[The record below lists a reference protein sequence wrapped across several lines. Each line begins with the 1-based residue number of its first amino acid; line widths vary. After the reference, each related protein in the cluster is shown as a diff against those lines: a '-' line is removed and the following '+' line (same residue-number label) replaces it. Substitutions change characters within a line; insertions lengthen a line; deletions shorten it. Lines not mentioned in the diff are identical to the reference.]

1 MRVIICFTPKQE
13 NIVISKLIQD
23 NNICIYFQPIVSIRS
38 AKVIGVEAL
47 MRAHDEN
54 NEPLSPIFVFDQA
67 KKENLSFELDKFVRI
82 KALESFKPLL
92 DANKELLLFLNFESH
107 LLDSKI
113 SFHDFAFGA
122 LANDLGIPPSRIVIE
137 IKEYQI
143 EDSERLKQFCD
154 FYIERGFLIALDDF
168 GAGNANFDRIS
179 TVRPHIVK
187 VDRSIV
193 FNVHQ
198 NFIHKEILKSI
209 ANMCFNIGALVLA
222 EGVEDEEEILRS
234 LKLDIDL
241 FQGFWFARPSGVV
254 YDKTLLNDKIAYI
267 GAKHTHNVRASM
279 QHKEFL
285 IESAKAYTHT
295 IIEAIKTT
303 HKTDLFDFLREFD
316 IIEAIYCIDANTG
329 IQEGD
334 TFISTD
340 TNEFFQPA
348 RHGDNHALKEYF
360 YITKE
365 SKRGNYLSQKYIS
378 RASGRMCRTFAQ
390 KFTLEGCE
398 KILCLDLKVQT
409 L

>member
-1 MRVIICFTPKQE
+1 V
-13 NIVISKLIQD
+13 VSKLIHEQR
-23 NNICIYFQPIVSIRS
+23 IVIYFQPIISIRS
-38 AKVIGVEAL
+38 SKVIGMEAL
-47 MRAHDEN
+47 MRAFDEN
-54 NEPLSPIFVFDQA
+54 DEPLSPIFVFDQA

-82 KALESFKPLL
+82 QALQAFKPFLEH
-92 DANKELLLFLNFESH
+92 NNELLLFLNFESH
-107 LLDSKI
+107 LLDSNM

-122 LANDLGIPPSRIVIE
+122 LAHDLGIPPSRIVIE

-143 EDSERLKQFCD
+143 QNTKRLEEFCS
-154 FYIERGFLIALDDF
+154 FYKERGFLIALDDF

-179 TVRPHIVK
+179 SVRPHIVK

-222 EGVEDEEEILRS
+222 EGVESEEEILKA
-234 LKLDIDL
+234 LNVDIDL
-241 FQGFWFARPSGVV
+241 FQGFWFARPSALAPE
-254 YDKTLLNDKIAYI
+254 DALLNEKIAAI
-267 GAKHTHNVRASM
+267 GSLHTQNVKASM

-285 IESAKAYTHT
+285 IESAKIYTQT
-295 IIEAIKTT
+295 IIEVITQSRT
-303 HKTDLFDFLREFD
+303 YDLNDFLKEYD
-316 IIEAIYCIDANTG
+316 PIEAIYCINAVSG
-329 IQEGD
+329 IQEGE

-340 TNEFFQPA
+340 TNEFFHPA
-348 RHGDNHALKEYF
+348 KHGDNHVLKEYF

-390 KFTLEGCE
+390 KFLLDGEE

-409 L
+409 H

>member
-1 MRVIICFTPKQE
+1 MVY
-13 NIVISKLIQD
+13 KLIQD
-23 NNICIYFQPIVSIRS
+23 NRIHIHFQPIVSIRS
-38 AKVIGVEAL
+38 AKVIGYEAL
-47 MRAHDEN
+47 MRAFDEN

-67 KKENLSFELDKFVRI
+67 KSENLTFELDKYARI
-82 KALESFKPLL
+82 KALEHFKSILEV
-92 DANKELLLFLNFESH
+92 NNEVLLFLNFESH
-107 LLDSKI
+107 LLDSNI
-113 SFHDFAFGA
+113 SFADFAFYT

-143 EDSERLKQFCD
+143 KDSERLKQFCD
-154 FYIERGFLIALDDF
+154 FYKDHGFLIALDDF

-193 FNVHQ
+193 YNVHN

-222 EGVEDEEEILRS
+222 EGVEEEEEILRS

-241 FQGFWFARPSGVV
+241 FQGFWFARPSDSMC
-254 YDKTLLNDKIAYI
+254 DKALLDEKITYI
-267 GAKHTHNVRASM
+267 GAKHTQNVKASM

-295 IIEAIKTT
+295 IIESIKTT
-303 HKTDLFDFLREFD
+303 HKTDLFDFLEKFD
-316 IIEAIYCIDANTG
+316 IIEAIYCINANSG
-329 IQEGD
+329 IQEGN
-334 TFISTD
+334 TFFISTD

-348 RHGDNHALKEYF
+348 RDGDNHALKEYF

-390 KFTLEGCE
+390 KFVLDNHEH
-398 KILCLDLKVQT
+398 ILCLDLKVQM

>member
-1 MRVIICFTPKQE
+1 VVAQ
-13 NIVISKLIQD
+13 LIQD
-23 NNICIYFQPIVSIRS
+23 NSICIYFQPIVSIRS

-47 MRAHDEN
+47 MRSHDQY

-67 KKENLSFELDKFVRI
+67 KKEHLSFELDKYVRT
-82 KALESFKPLL
+82 KALETFKPLL
-92 DANKELLLFLNFESH
+92 ADNKELLLFLNFESH

-113 SFHDFAFGA
+113 SFDDFAFCS
-122 LANDLGIPPSRIVIE
+122 LSHEFGIPPSRIVIE

-154 FYIERGFLIALDDF
+154 FYKERGFLIALDDF

-187 VDRSIV
+187 VDRSLV

-222 EGVEDEEEILRS
+222 EGVEVEEEILKS
-234 LKLDIDL
+234 LKLDVDL
-241 FQGFWFARPSGVV
+241 FQGFWFARPSGTVF
-254 YDKTLLNDKIAYI
+254 DKALLDEKIAFI
-267 GAKHTHNVRASM
+267 GTRHTQNVKASM
-279 QHKEFL
+279 QLKELL
-285 IESAKAYTHT
+285 IESANAYTHA
-295 IIEAIKTT
+295 IIEAITSP
-303 HKTDLFDFLREFD
+303 HHPDLFGFLKEFEM
-316 IIEAIYCIDANTG
+316 IEAIYCIDAHTG
-329 IQEGD
+329 IQEGN
-334 TFISTD
+334 TIISAD

-390 KFTLEGCE
+390 KFVIEGKE
-398 KILCLDLKVQT
+398 KIVCLDLKVHT

>member
-1 MRVIICFTPKQE
+1 MV
-13 NIVISKLIQD
+13 SKLIQD
-23 NNICIYFQPIVSIRS
+23 NSICIYFQPIVSIRS
-38 AKVIGVEAL
+38 AKVIGLEAL

-54 NEPLSPIFVFDQA
+54 REPLSPIFVFDQA
-67 KKENLSFELDKFVRI
+67 KKENLSFELDKYVRT
-82 KALESFKPLL
+82 KALETFKPLL
-92 DANKELLLFLNFESH
+92 EANKELLLFLNFESH

-154 FYIERGFLIALDDF
+154 FYKERGFLIALDDF

-222 EGVEDEEEILRS
+222 EGVEAEEEILRS

-241 FQGFWFARPSGVV
+241 FQGFWFARPSGSV
-254 YDKTLLNDKIAYI
+254 YDKPLLDEKIAYI
-267 GAKHTHNVRASM
+267 GAKHTQNVKASM
-279 QHKEFL
+279 QHKELL

-334 TFISTD
+334 TFISAD

-390 KFTLEGCE
+390 KFSLAGHE

>member
-1 MRVIICFTPKQE
+1 V
-13 NIVISKLIQD
+13 VSKLIQD
-23 NNICIYFQPIVSIRS
+23 NSICIYFQPIVSIRS
-38 AKVIGVEAL
+38 AKVIGLEAL

-54 NEPLSPIFVFDQA
+54 REPLSPIFVFDQA
-67 KKENLSFELDKFVRI
+67 KKENLSFELDKYVRT
-82 KALESFKPLL
+82 KALETFKPLL
-92 DANKELLLFLNFESH
+92 EANKELLLFLNFESH

-154 FYIERGFLIALDDF
+154 FYKERGFLIALDDF

-222 EGVEDEEEILRS
+222 EGVEAEEEILRS

-241 FQGFWFARPSGVV
+241 FQGFWFARPSGSV
-254 YDKTLLNDKIAYI
+254 YDKPLLDEKIAYI
-267 GAKHTHNVRASM
+267 GAKHTQNVKASM
-279 QHKEFL
+279 QHKELL

-334 TFISTD
+334 TFISAD

-390 KFTLEGCE
+390 KFSLAGHE

>member
-1 MRVIICFTPKQE
+1 V
-13 NIVISKLIQD
+13 VSKLIED
-23 NNICIYFQPIVSIRS
+23 NSICIYFQPIISIRS

-67 KKENLSFELDKFVRI
+67 KKENLSFELDKYVRI
-82 KALESFKPLL
+82 KALETFKPLL
-92 DANKELLLFLNFESH
+92 EANKEILLFLNFESH

-113 SFHDFAFGA
+113 SFHDFAFSS
-122 LANDLGIPPSRIVIE
+122 LANDFGIPPSRIVIE

-154 FYIERGFLIALDDF
+154 FYKERGFLIALDDF

-193 FNVHQ
+193 FNMHQ

-222 EGVEDEEEILRS
+222 EGVEEEEEILRS

-241 FQGFWFARPSGVV
+241 FQGFWFARPSGSR
-254 YDKTLLNDKIAYI
+254 YDKALLDDKITYI
-267 GAKHTHNVRASM
+267 GAKHTQNVKASM
-279 QHKEFL
+279 QLKELL
-285 IESAKAYTHT
+285 IESAKTYTHT

-303 HKTDLFDFLREFD
+303 HNLNLFGFLKEFE
-316 IIEAIYCIDANTG
+316 IIEAIYFIDAHTG
-329 IQEGD
+329 VQEGD
-334 TFISTD
+334 TFISAD
-340 TNEFFQPA
+340 TNDFFTPA
-348 RHGDNHALKEYF
+348 RDGDNHALKEYF

-390 KFTLEGCE
+390 KFVLNDKE
-398 KILCLDLKVQT
+398 KILCLDLKVHT

>member
-1 MRVIICFTPKQE
+1 MV
-13 NIVISKLIQD
+13 SKLIQD
-23 NNICIYFQPIVSIRS
+23 NSICIYFQPIISIRS

-47 MRAHDEN
+47 MRSRDEN

-67 KKENLSFELDKFVRI
+67 KKENLSFELDKYVRI
-82 KALESFKPLL
+82 KALETFKPLL
-92 DANKELLLFLNFESH
+92 DINKELLLFLNFESH

-113 SFHDFAFGA
+113 SFHDFAFGS
-122 LANDLGIPPSRIVIE
+122 LANELGIPPSRIVIE

-143 EDSERLKQFCD
+143 QDSERLKQFCD
-154 FYIERGFLIALDDF
+154 FYKERGFLIALDDF
-168 GAGNANFDRIS
+168 GAGNANFDRIA

-222 EGVEDEEEILRS
+222 EGVEEEEEILRS

-241 FQGFWFARPSGVV
+241 FQGFWFARPSGSL
-254 YDKTLLNDKIAYI
+254 YDKALLDDKIAYI
-267 GAKHTHNVRASM
+267 GAKHTQNVKASM

-285 IESAKAYTHT
+285 IESAKTYTHT
-295 IIEAIKTT
+295 IIEAIKVAHTVN
-303 HKTDLFDFLREFD
+303 LFEFLKEFE
-316 IIEAIYCIDANTG
+316 IIEAIYFIDATTG
-329 IQEGD
+329 IQVGN
-334 TFISTD
+334 TIISAD

-348 RHGDNHALKEYF
+348 RDGDNHALKEYF

-390 KFTLEGCE
+390 KFVVENDE
-398 KILCLDLKVQT
+398 RILCLDLKVQT

>member
-1 MRVIICFTPKQE
+1 MV
-13 NIVISKLIQD
+13 SKLIQ
-23 NNICIYFQPIVSIRS
+23 NNSICIHFQPIVSIRS
-38 AKVIGVEAL
+38 AKVIGYEAL
-47 MRAHDEN
+47 MRAVNEN

-67 KKENLSFELDKFVRI
+67 KSENLSFELDKYVRI
-82 KALESFKPLL
+82 EALKSFKPILE
-92 DANKELLLFLNFESH
+92 ANNEVLLFLNFESH
-107 LLDSKI
+107 LLDSTI
-113 SFHDFAFGA
+113 SFDDFAFYT
-122 LANDLGIPPSRIVIE
+122 LANDLGIPPARIVIE

-143 EDSERLKQFCD
+143 KNSERLKQFCD
-154 FYIERGFLIALDDF
+154 FYKDHGFLIALDDF

-193 FNVHQ
+193 FNVHN

-222 EGVEDEEEILRS
+222 EGVEEEEEILRS

-241 FQGFWFARPSGVV
+241 FQGFWFARPSVTV
-254 YDKTLLNDKIAYI
+254 CDKALLDEKITYI
-267 GAKHTHNVRASM
+267 GAKHTQNVKASM

-295 IIEAIKTT
+295 IIESIKTA
-303 HKTDLFDFLREFD
+303 HKTDFFDFLKEFD

-334 TFISTD
+334 TFISAD
-340 TNEFFQPA
+340 TNDFFQPA
-348 RHGDNHALKEYF
+348 RNGDNHALKEYF

-390 KFTLEGCE
+390 KFVLDECE
-398 KILCLDLKVQT
+398 RILCLDLKVQT

>member
-1 MRVIICFTPKQE
+1 MV
-13 NIVISKLIQD
+13 SKLIQ
-23 NNICIYFQPIVSIRS
+23 NNSICIHFQPIVSIRS
-38 AKVIGVEAL
+38 AKVIGYEAL
-47 MRAHDEN
+47 MRAVNEN

-67 KKENLSFELDKFVRI
+67 KSENLSFELDKYVRI
-82 KALESFKPLL
+82 EALKSFKPILE
-92 DANKELLLFLNFESH
+92 ANNEVLLFLNFESH
-107 LLDSKI
+107 LLDSTI
-113 SFHDFAFGA
+113 SFDDFAFYT
-122 LANDLGIPPSRIVIE
+122 LANDLGIPPARIVIE

-143 EDSERLKQFCD
+143 KDSERLKQFCD
-154 FYIERGFLIALDDF
+154 FYKDHGFLIALDDF

-193 FNVHQ
+193 FNVHN

-222 EGVEDEEEILRS
+222 EGVEEEEEILRS

-241 FQGFWFARPSGVV
+241 FQGFWFARPSGTVC
-254 YDKTLLNDKIAYI
+254 DKALLDEKITYI
-267 GAKHTHNVRASM
+267 GAKHTQNVKDSM

-295 IIEAIKTT
+295 IIESIKTA
-303 HKTDLFDFLREFD
+303 HKTDFFDFLKEFD

-334 TFISTD
+334 TFISAD
-340 TNEFFQPA
+340 TNDFFQPA
-348 RHGDNHALKEYF
+348 RNGDNHALKEYF

-390 KFTLEGCE
+390 KFVLDECE
-398 KILCLDLKVQT
+398 RILCLDLKVQT

>member
-1 MRVIICFTPKQE
+1 MV
-13 NIVISKLIQD
+13 SKLIQ
-23 NNICIYFQPIVSIRS
+23 NNSICIHFQPIVSIRS
-38 AKVIGVEAL
+38 AKVIGYEAL
-47 MRAHDEN
+47 MRAVNEN

-67 KKENLSFELDKFVRI
+67 KSENLSFELDKYVRI
-82 KALESFKPLL
+82 EALKSFKPILE
-92 DANKELLLFLNFESH
+92 ANNEVLLFLNFESH
-107 LLDSKI
+107 LLDSTI
-113 SFHDFAFGA
+113 SFDDFAFYT
-122 LANDLGIPPSRIVIE
+122 LANDLGIPPARIVIE

-143 EDSERLKQFCD
+143 KDSERLKQFCD
-154 FYIERGFLIALDDF
+154 FYKDHGFLIALDDF

-193 FNVHQ
+193 FNVHN

-222 EGVEDEEEILRS
+222 EGVEEEEEILRS

-241 FQGFWFARPSGVV
+241 FQGFWFARPSVTV
-254 YDKTLLNDKIAYI
+254 CDKALLDEKITYI
-267 GAKHTHNVRASM
+267 GAKHTQNVKASM

-295 IIEAIKTT
+295 IIESIKTA
-303 HKTDLFDFLREFD
+303 HKTDFFDFLKEFD

-334 TFISTD
+334 TFISAD
-340 TNEFFQPA
+340 TNDFFQPA
-348 RHGDNHALKEYF
+348 RNGDNHALKEYF

-390 KFTLEGCE
+390 KFVLDECE
-398 KILCLDLKVQT
+398 RILCLDLKVQT

>member
-1 MRVIICFTPKQE
+1 V
-13 NIVISKLIQD
+13 VSKLIQD
-23 NNICIYFQPIVSIRS
+23 NSICIYFQPIISIRS

-47 MRAHDEN
+47 MRSRDEN

-67 KKENLSFELDKFVRI
+67 KKENLSFELDKYVRI
-82 KALESFKPLL
+82 KALETFKPLL

-113 SFHDFAFGA
+113 SFHDFAFA
-122 LANDLGIPPSRIVIE
+122 SLANELGIPASRIVIE

-143 EDSERLKQFCD
+143 QDSERLKQFCD
-154 FYIERGFLIALDDF
+154 FYKERGFLIALDDF
-168 GAGNANFDRIS
+168 GAGNANFDRIA

-209 ANMCFNIGALVLA
+209 ANMCFNIGALILA
-222 EGVEDEEEILRS
+222 EGVEEEEEILRS

-241 FQGFWFARPSGVV
+241 FQGFWFARPSGSQ
-254 YDKTLLNDKIAYI
+254 YDKALLDDKIAYI
-267 GAKHTHNVRASM
+267 GAKHTQNVKASM

-285 IESAKAYTHT
+285 IESAKTYTHT
-295 IIEAIKTT
+295 IIEAIKVAHTVN
-303 HKTDLFDFLREFD
+303 LFEFLKEFE
-316 IIEAIYCIDANTG
+316 IIEAIYFIDATTG
-329 IQEGD
+329 IQVGN
-334 TFISTD
+334 TIISAD

-348 RHGDNHALKEYF
+348 RDGDNHALKEYF

-390 KFTLEGCE
+390 KFVVENDE
-398 KILCLDLKVQT
+398 RILCLDLKVQT

>member
-1 MRVIICFTPKQE
+1 MSLIDQKGGFVVAQ
-13 NIVISKLIQD
+13 LIQD
-23 NNICIYFQPIVSIRS
+23 SAIYIYFQPIVSIRS

-47 MRAHDEN
+47 MRAHDKH

-67 KKENLSFELDKFVRI
+67 KKEHLSFELDKYART
-82 KALESFKPLL
+82 KALETFKPLL

-113 SFHDFAFGA
+113 SFDDFAFCS
-122 LANDLGIPPSRIVIE
+122 LANDFGIPPSHIVIE

-143 EDSERLKQFCD
+143 EDTERLKQFCD
-154 FYIERGFLIALDDF
+154 FYKDRGFLIALDDF

-187 VDRSIV
+187 VDRSLV

-222 EGVEDEEEILRS
+222 EGVEEEEEILRS

-241 FQGFWFARPSGVV
+241 FQGFWFARPSATIF
-254 YDKTLLNDKIAYI
+254 DKALLDEKITHI
-267 GAKHTHNVRASM
+267 GARHTQNVKSSM
-279 QHKEFL
+279 QRKEIL
-285 IESAKAYTHT
+285 IESAKAYTHA
-295 IIEAIKTT
+295 IIETITQK
-303 HKTDLFDFLREFD
+303 HQPDLFAFLKEFE
-316 IIEAIYCIDANTG
+316 IIEAIYCIDAQTG
-329 IQEGD
+329 IQEGN
-334 TFISTD
+334 TIISAD

-348 RHGDNHALKEYF
+348 RNGDNHALKEYF

-390 KFTLEGCE
+390 KFAHEGKE
-398 KILCLDLKVQT
+398 SILCLDLKVQT

>member
-1 MRVIICFTPKQE
+1 MV
-13 NIVISKLIQD
+13 SKLIQD
-23 NNICIYFQPIVSIRS
+23 NSICIYFQPIVSIRS
-38 AKVIGVEAL
+38 AKVIGLEAL

-54 NEPLSPIFVFDQA
+54 REPLSPIFVFDQA
-67 KKENLSFELDKFVRI
+67 KKENLSFELDKYVRT
-82 KALESFKPLL
+82 KALETFKPLL
-92 DANKELLLFLNFESH
+92 EANKELLLFLNFESH

-154 FYIERGFLIALDDF
+154 FYKERGFLIALDDF

-222 EGVEDEEEILRS
+222 EGVEAEEEILRS

-241 FQGFWFARPSGVV
+241 FQGFWFARPSGSV
-254 YDKTLLNDKIAYI
+254 YDKPLLDEKIAYI
-267 GAKHTHNVRASM
+267 GAKHTQNVKASM
-279 QHKEFL
+279 QHKELL

-316 IIEAIYCIDANTG
+316 IIEAIYCIDANSG

-334 TFISTD
+334 TFISAD

-390 KFTLEGCE
+390 KFSLAGHE

>member
-1 MRVIICFTPKQE
+1 MV
-13 NIVISKLIQD
+13 SKLIED
-23 NNICIYFQPIVSIRS
+23 NSICIYFQPIISIRS

-67 KKENLSFELDKFVRI
+67 KKENLSFELDKYVRI
-82 KALESFKPLL
+82 KALETFKPLL
-92 DANKELLLFLNFESH
+92 EANKEILLFLNFESH

-113 SFHDFAFGA
+113 SFHDFAFSS
-122 LANDLGIPPSRIVIE
+122 LANDFGIPPSRIVIE

-154 FYIERGFLIALDDF
+154 FYKERGFLIALDDF

-193 FNVHQ
+193 FNMHQ

-222 EGVEDEEEILRS
+222 EGVEEEEEILRS

-241 FQGFWFARPSGVV
+241 FQGFWFARPSGSR
-254 YDKTLLNDKIAYI
+254 YDKALLDDKITYI
-267 GAKHTHNVRASM
+267 GAKHTQNVKASM
-279 QHKEFL
+279 QLKELL
-285 IESAKAYTHT
+285 IESAKTYTHT

-303 HKTDLFDFLREFD
+303 HNLNLFGFLKEFE
-316 IIEAIYCIDANTG
+316 IIEAIYFIDAHTG
-329 IQEGD
+329 VQEGD
-334 TFISTD
+334 TFISAD
-340 TNEFFQPA
+340 TNDFFTPA
-348 RHGDNHALKEYF
+348 RDGDNHALKEYF

-390 KFTLEGCE
+390 KFVLNDKE
-398 KILCLDLKVQT
+398 KILCLDLKVHT

>member
-1 MRVIICFTPKQE
+1 MVS
-13 NIVISKLIQD
+13 NLIQ
-23 NNICIYFQPIVSIRS
+23 NKSICIYFQPIISIRS
-38 AKVIGVEAL
+38 AKVIGLEAL
-47 MRAHDEN
+47 MRAHDDN

-82 KALESFKPLL
+82 KALEAFKPLL
-92 DANKELLLFLNFESH
+92 EANKELLLFLNFESH

-113 SFHDFAFGA
+113 SFHDFAFSS
-122 LANDLGIPPSRIVIE
+122 LANEMGIPPSRIVIE

-143 EDSERLKQFCD
+143 QDSERLKQFCD
-154 FYIERGFLIALDDF
+154 FYKERGFLIALDDF

-179 TVRPHIVK
+179 TVRPHVVK

-222 EGVEDEEEILRS
+222 EGVEEEEEILRS

-241 FQGFWFARPSGVV
+241 FQGFWFARPSGSP
-254 YDKTLLNDKIAYI
+254 YDKALLDDKITYI
-267 GAKHTHNVRASM
+267 GAKHTQNVKASM
-279 QHKEFL
+279 QLKELL
-285 IESAKAYTHT
+285 IESAKTYTHT

-303 HKTDLFDFLREFD
+303 NSINLFGFLKEFE
-316 IIEAIYCIDANTG
+316 IIEAIYCIDAHTG
-329 IQEGD
+329 IQVGE
-334 TFISTD
+334 TFISAD

-348 RHGDNHALKEYF
+348 RDGDNHALKEYF

-390 KFTLEGCE
+390 KFVLNGKE

>member
-1 MRVIICFTPKQE
+1 M
-13 NIVISKLIQD
+13 ISKLIQD
-23 NNICIYFQPIVSIRS
+23 DSICIHFQPIVSIRS
-38 AKVIGVEAL
+38 AKVIGYEAL
-47 MRAHDEN
+47 MRAFNEN
-54 NEPLSPIFVFDQA
+54 NEPLSPIFVFEQA
-67 KKENLSFELDKFVRI
+67 KSENLSFELDKYVRI
-82 KALESFKPLL
+82 KALKSFKPILET
-92 DANKELLLFLNFESH
+92 NNEVLLFLNFESH
-107 LLDSKI
+107 LLDSNI
-113 SFHDFAFGA
+113 SFTDFAFYA

-143 EDSERLKQFCD
+143 QDSERLKEFCD
-154 FYIERGFLIALDDF
+154 FYKERGFLIALDDF

-187 VDRSIV
+187 IDRSII

-222 EGVEDEEEILRS
+222 EGVEEEEEILRS

-241 FQGFWFARPSGVV
+241 FQGFWFARPSGEIC
-254 YDKTLLNDKIAYI
+254 DKAFLDEKITYI
-267 GAKHTHNVRASM
+267 GVKHTQNVKASM

-295 IIEAIKTT
+295 IIESIKTA
-303 HKTDLFDFLREFD
+303 HKTDFFDFLKEFD
-316 IIEAIYCIDANTG
+316 IIEAIYCINAHTG

-334 TFISTD
+334 TFISAE

-348 RHGDNHALKEYF
+348 RNGDNHALKEYF

-390 KFTLEGCE
+390 KFVLDERE
-398 KILCLDLKVQT
+398 QILCLDLKVQM

>member
-1 MRVIICFTPKQE
+1 MV
-13 NIVISKLIQD
+13 SKLIQD
-23 NNICIYFQPIVSIRS
+23 NSICIYFQPIISIRS

-47 MRAHDEN
+47 MRSRDEN

-67 KKENLSFELDKFVRI
+67 KKENLSFELDKYVRI
-82 KALESFKPLL
+82 KALETFKPLL

-113 SFHDFAFGA
+113 SFHDFAFA
-122 LANDLGIPPSRIVIE
+122 SLANELGIPASRIVIE

-143 EDSERLKQFCD
+143 QDSERLKQFCD
-154 FYIERGFLIALDDF
+154 FYKERGFLIALDDF
-168 GAGNANFDRIS
+168 GAGNANFDRIA

-209 ANMCFNIGALVLA
+209 ANMCFNIGALILA
-222 EGVEDEEEILRS
+222 EGVEEEEEILRS

-241 FQGFWFARPSGVV
+241 FQGFWFARPSGSQ
-254 YDKTLLNDKIAYI
+254 YDKALLDDKIAYI
-267 GAKHTHNVRASM
+267 GAKHTQNVKASM

-285 IESAKAYTHT
+285 IESAKTYTHT
-295 IIEAIKTT
+295 IIEAIKVAHTVN
-303 HKTDLFDFLREFD
+303 LFEFLKEFE
-316 IIEAIYCIDANTG
+316 IIEAIYFIDATTG
-329 IQEGD
+329 IQVGN
-334 TFISTD
+334 TIISAD

-348 RHGDNHALKEYF
+348 RDGDNHALKEYF

-390 KFTLEGCE
+390 KFVVENDE
-398 KILCLDLKVQT
+398 RILCLDLKVQT

>member
-1 MRVIICFTPKQE
+1 MVS
-13 NIVISKLIQD
+13 NLIR
-23 NNICIYFQPIVSIRS
+23 NNSICIYFQPIISIRS

-54 NEPLSPIFVFDQA
+54 HEPLSPIFVFDQA
-67 KKENLSFELDKFVRI
+67 KKENLSFELDKYVRI
-82 KALESFKPLL
+82 KALETFKPLL
-92 DANKELLLFLNFESH
+92 EANKELLLFLNFESH

-122 LANDLGIPPSRIVIE
+122 LANDFGIPPSRIVIE

-143 EDSERLKQFCD
+143 EDSERLQQFCE
-154 FYIERGFLIALDDF
+154 FYKERGFLIALDDF

-222 EGVEDEEEILRS
+222 EGVEEEEEILRS

-241 FQGFWFARPSGVV
+241 FQGFWFARPSGSP
-254 YDKTLLNDKIAYI
+254 YDKTLLDDKIAYI
-267 GAKHTHNVRASM
+267 GTKHTQNVKASM
-279 QHKEFL
+279 QLKEFL
-285 IESAKAYTHT
+285 IESAKTYTHT

-303 HKTDLFDFLREFD
+303 HNLNLFEFLKEFD
-316 IIEAIYCIDANTG
+316 IIEAIYCIDAHTG

-334 TFISTD
+334 TFISAD
-340 TNEFFQPA
+340 TNDFFTPA
-348 RHGDNHALKEYF
+348 RDGDNHGLKEYF

-390 KFTLEGCE
+390 KFVLNDKE

>member
-1 MRVIICFTPKQE
+1 V
-13 NIVISKLIQD
+13 VSKLIQD
-23 NNICIYFQPIVSIRS
+23 NSICIYFQPIISIRS

-47 MRAHDEN
+47 MRSRDEN

-67 KKENLSFELDKFVRI
+67 KKENLSFELDKYVRI
-82 KALESFKPLL
+82 KALETFKPLL

-113 SFHDFAFGA
+113 SFHDFAFA
-122 LANDLGIPPSRIVIE
+122 SLANELGIPASRIVIE

-143 EDSERLKQFCD
+143 QDSERLKQFCD
-154 FYIERGFLIALDDF
+154 FYKDRGFLIALDDF
-168 GAGNANFDRIS
+168 GAGNANFDRIA

-222 EGVEDEEEILRS
+222 EGVEEEEEILRS

-241 FQGFWFARPSGVV
+241 FQGFWFARPSGAH
-254 YDKTLLNDKIAYI
+254 YDKALLDDKIAYI
-267 GAKHTHNVRASM
+267 GAKHTQNVKASM

-285 IESAKAYTHT
+285 IESAKTYTHT
-295 IIEAIKTT
+295 IIEAIKIAHTVN
-303 HKTDLFDFLREFD
+303 LFEFLKEFE
-316 IIEAIYCIDANTG
+316 IIEAIYFIDATTG
-329 IQEGD
+329 IQVGN
-334 TFISTD
+334 TIISTD

-348 RHGDNHALKEYF
+348 RDGDNHALKEYF

-390 KFTLEGCE
+390 KFVVENDE
-398 KILCLDLKVQT
+398 RILCLDLKVQT

>member
-1 MRVIICFTPKQE
+1 MVA
-13 NIVISKLIQD
+13 NLIQ
-23 NNICIYFQPIVSIRS
+23 NNSICIYFQPIISIRS
-38 AKVIGVEAL
+38 AKVIGLEAL
-47 MRAHDEN
+47 MRAHDDN

-82 KALESFKPLL
+82 KALEAFKPLL
-92 DANKELLLFLNFESH
+92 EANKELLLFLNFESH

-113 SFHDFAFGA
+113 SFHDFAFSS
-122 LANDLGIPPSRIVIE
+122 LANEMGIPPSRIVIE

-143 EDSERLKQFCD
+143 QDSERLKKFCD
-154 FYIERGFLIALDDF
+154 FYKERGFLIALDDF

-179 TVRPHIVK
+179 TVRPHVVK

-222 EGVEDEEEILRS
+222 EGVEEEEEILRS

-241 FQGFWFARPSGVV
+241 FQGFWFARPSGSP
-254 YDKTLLNDKIAYI
+254 YDKALLDDKITYI
-267 GAKHTHNVRASM
+267 GAKHTQNVKASM
-279 QHKEFL
+279 QLKELL
-285 IESAKAYTHT
+285 IESAKTYTHT

-303 HKTDLFDFLREFD
+303 NSIHLFGFLKEFE
-316 IIEAIYCIDANTG
+316 IIEAIYCIDAHTG
-329 IQEGD
+329 IQVGK
-334 TFISTD
+334 TFISAD

-348 RHGDNHALKEYF
+348 RNGDNHALKEYF

-390 KFTLEGCE
+390 KFVLNGKE

>member
-1 MRVIICFTPKQE
+1 MVS
-13 NIVISKLIQD
+13 NLIQ
-23 NNICIYFQPIVSIRS
+23 NKSICIYFQPIISIRS
-38 AKVIGVEAL
+38 AKVIGLEAL
-47 MRAHDEN
+47 MRAHDDN

-82 KALESFKPLL
+82 KALEAFKPLL
-92 DANKELLLFLNFESH
+92 EANKELLLFLNFESH

-113 SFHDFAFGA
+113 SFHDFAFSS
-122 LANDLGIPPSRIVIE
+122 LANEMGIPPSRIVIE

-143 EDSERLKQFCD
+143 QDSERLKKFCD
-154 FYIERGFLIALDDF
+154 FYKERGFLIALDDF

-179 TVRPHIVK
+179 TVRPHVVK

-222 EGVEDEEEILRS
+222 EGVEEEEEILRS

-241 FQGFWFARPSGVV
+241 FQGFWFARPSRSP
-254 YDKTLLNDKIAYI
+254 YDKALLDDKITYI
-267 GAKHTHNVRASM
+267 GAKHTQNVKASM
-279 QHKEFL
+279 QLKELL
-285 IESAKAYTHT
+285 IESAKTYTHT
-295 IIEAIKTT
+295 IIETIKTT
-303 HKTDLFDFLREFD
+303 NSINLFGFLKEFE
-316 IIEAIYCIDANTG
+316 IIEAIYCIDAHTG
-329 IQEGD
+329 IQVGE
-334 TFISTD
+334 TFISAD

-348 RHGDNHALKEYF
+348 RDGDNHALKEYF

-390 KFTLEGCE
+390 KFVLNGKE